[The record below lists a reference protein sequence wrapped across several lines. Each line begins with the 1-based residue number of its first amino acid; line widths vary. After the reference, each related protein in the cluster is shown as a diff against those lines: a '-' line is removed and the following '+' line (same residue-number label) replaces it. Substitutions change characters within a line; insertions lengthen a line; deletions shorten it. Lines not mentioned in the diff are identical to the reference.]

1 VAEYNVD
8 ILVRAKIQQAE
19 RALDALKKKIDS
31 ISKNPVIKVGARG
44 IQDLKTYTG
53 ALKDLGLKGAAAR
66 GGLAAVTLQLGQ
78 LGGATKA
85 VTGFTAGLTSVLG
98 GLVAKTTAVAAGWGT
113 LGASIAASGQ
123 AFNLATKAAAG
134 TEQVIGQIL
143 ATLGQMPATW
153 GAAAVAAMAFAP
165 QVAKAGTALNNAVGE
180 KATKSIAATVQQFNN
195 LNEQVKFTTT
205 SFQDLIKGSTL
216 NQLNAQLQDANRQIG
231 AYRSNTEEAR
241 ISAQQLLAVTKAQAV
256 EQRAINDLVRKVRG
270 ITQTELEESKAI
282 KALETKRRK
291 QAYLTEETNKYNLE
305 LDEYNRLAREAAE
318 VTKKWEQSLRAANT
332 AARAGVLGSTSQ
344 IRARLQEMREN
355 RQSVE
360 IARQRSAALMGTSGA
375 MQGPGAL
382 GDVARAEANRVALRA
397 QAVKLLEQERQKA
410 QQNIQLMQ
418 NWTNVLRQGPVILTD
433 MQRLRAK
440 ELQDRKDAF
449 VVANRE
455 LQLELKLRNLQEART
470 GRAGLRKSAQGRL
483 SSAAIGGAFPLLFGQ
498 SGLAAAGGAIGGL
511 LGGAGGGFAGSLV
524 GTLIGDLI
532 NVKNGIREL
541 AREMGLGAEGTKL
554 LSQAF
559 RQAGADADKF
569 QAAVQNIRGVGF
581 VDRDELTVIQLASRL
596 TEDYGGKVDRLS
608 QAYANIASTGKA
620 SLADINKFTAQGVP
634 ILKQLEK
641 NLGVNRQ
648 ELLKLAKDGK
658 ISAQQVSDALVDIA
672 NAGRDSSLETKDA
685 WYDAWKN
692 IKDNANKSLNAIK
705 IILRPFVS
713 DIKKVALKIMEYFAE
728 VYKFVVDGAVKAA
741 TGMTR
746 AFAGGFEGLADKLTE
761 LDKLPGVRQ
770 FLGGDGL
777 LQDAKRLRAAA
788 KDFRGS
794 ADELEGVLTKPELT
808 PLAKPTLPGLQEP
821 KDSAGRSKKE
831 RKSQLAQL
839 QNAYILLV
847 EQTTVQKDLYK
858 AELRN
863 NEITGIRLNQT
874 LRLLDIRK
882 QENDVALE
890 DIPTQEKAVKLQ
902 SLQVEKYRLRLEAA
916 YQIAAVE
923 QRINDA
929 RDQALAGSNERINRL
944 AAEIEGRERDYDL
957 NLRIQELEKQGVEN
971 AADQANAEFNL
982 LDIKNQQIAAQQEL
996 NNLVNQ
1002 LGTST
1007 TKVFEDLIFA
1017 TDSWRQSLANALQ
1030 TMASAL
1036 FRFGLTTLAD
1046 AGDPTGQGV
1055 GLLSIL
1061 TGRFG
1066 KRAQGGPVLSGT
1078 PYLVGEKG
1086 PELFMPKAGGD
1097 IIPNSALG
1105 GMGGGSITV
1114 NVDAKGST
1122 VEGNDKQANQL
1133 GKVIGAAVQQELI
1146 KQKKPGGLLA

>member
-1 VAEYNVD
+1 MAEYNVD
-8 ILVRAKIQQAE
+8 ILVKAKIQQAE

-44 IQDLKTYTG
+44 IQDLKTYSG
-53 ALKDLGLKGAAAR
+53 ALKDLGLKGAAVR
-66 GGLAAVTLQLGQ
+66 GGLAAVTLQLGKF
-78 LGGATKA
+78 GGVTKA
-85 VTGFTAGLTSVLG
+85 ATGFAATLTSGLG

-113 LGASIAASGQ
+113 LGTAIAASGQ
-123 AFNLATKAAAG
+123 AFNLTTKATAG
-134 TEQVIGQIL
+134 VEQVLGQVL
-143 ATLGQMPATW
+143 ATLGQLPATW
-153 GAAAVAAMAFAP
+153 GAAAIAALAFAP

-195 LNEQVKFTTT
+195 LNEQVKFTAT

-241 ISAQQLLAVTKAQAV
+241 VSAQQLLAVTKAQAA
-256 EQRAINDLVRKVRG
+256 EQRAINDLVRQTRG

-282 KALETKRRK
+282 KTLETKRRK
-291 QAYLTEETNKYNLE
+291 QAYLTEEANKYNLE
-305 LDEYNRLAREAAE
+305 IDEYNRLAREAAE

-332 AARAGVLGSTSQ
+332 AAKAGVLGSTNQ

-355 RQSVE
+355 RQSAE
-360 IARQRSAALMGTSGA
+360 IARQRSAVLMGTSGA

-455 LQLELKLRNLQEART
+455 LQLEIKLRNLQEGRT
-470 GRAGLRKSAQGRL
+470 ARAGLRKSAQGRL

-532 NVKNGIREL
+532 NVKNGIKEL

-554 LSQAF
+554 LGQAF

-608 QAYANIASTGKA
+608 QAYANIASTGKS

-658 ISAQQVSDALVDIA
+658 ISAQQVSDALIDIA
-672 NAGRDSSLETKDA
+672 NAGRDSSLETEDA
-685 WYDAWKN
+685 WYDSWKS
-692 IKDNANKSLNAIK
+692 IKDSANKSLNAIK
-705 IILRPFVS
+705 VILRPFVS

-728 VYKFVVDGAVKAA
+728 VYKFVVEGAVKAA

-794 ADELEGVLTKPELT
+794 ADELEGVLKTPELE
-808 PLAKPTLPGLQEP
+808 PLAKPTLPGLQELSRD
-821 KDSAGRSKKE
+821 KTTTKKGRE
-831 RKSQLAQL
+831 SQLAQL

-847 EQTTVQKDLYK
+847 EQTAVQNELYAAQLK
-858 AELRN
+858 G
-863 NEITGIRLNQT
+863 NEVAAVQLNKK
-874 LRLLDIRK
+874 LKLLEISK
-882 QENDVALE
+882 QERDVNLE
-890 DIPTQEKAVKLQ
+890 RIPAQEKAVKLQ
-902 SLQVEKYRLRLEAA
+902 TLQVEKYRAELEAL
-916 YQIAAVE
+916 YQISVIE
-923 QRINDA
+923 QKINDA
-929 RDQALAGSNERINRL
+929 RDAALGDSNARINQL
-944 AAEIEGRERDYDL
+944 QAEIQGRGRDYEL
-957 NLRIQELEKQGVEN
+957 TQRIQELEKAGVEN
-971 AADQANAEFNL
+971 AADQANAEFQL
-982 LDIKNQQIAAQQEL
+982 LDIKNQQIEAQQQL
-996 NNLVNQ
+996 NSLVNQ

-1036 FRFGLTTLAD
+1036 FRFGLNTLAD
-1046 AGDPTGQGV
+1046 AGDPAGQGV
-1055 GLLSIL
+1055 GLFSIL
-1061 TGRFG
+1061 AGRFG
-1066 KRAQGGPVLSGT
+1066 KRANGGPVTSGS
-1078 PYLVGEKG
+1078 PYLVGERG
-1086 PELFMPKAGGD
+1086 PELFVPGASGN
-1097 IIPNSALG
+1097 IVPNNA
-1105 GMGGGSITV
+1105 MGGSNIVV
-1114 NVDAKGST
+1114 NVDATGSS
-1122 VEGNDKQANQL
+1122 VQGNGDESKRL
-1133 GKVIGAAVQQELI
+1133 GEAIGIAIRQELI
-1146 KQKKPGGLLA
+1146 KQKRPGGLLA

>member
-1 VAEYNVD
+1 MAEYNVD
-8 ILVRAKIQQAE
+8 ILVKAKIQQAE

-31 ISKNPVIKVGARG
+31 ISKNPVIKVGAKG
-44 IQDLKTYTG
+44 IQDVKTYAN

-66 GGLAAVTLQLGQ
+66 GGLAALTLQLGKF
-78 LGGATKA
+78 GGVTTKA
-85 VTGFTAGLTSVLG
+85 TGLAAGLTSGLG
-98 GLVAKTTAVAAGWGT
+98 GLVAKTTAIAAGWGT
-113 LGASIAASGQ
+113 LGASLAASGQ

-134 TEQVIGQIL
+134 TEQILGQIL

-195 LNEQVKFTTT
+195 LNEQVKFTAT
-205 SFQDLIKGSTL
+205 SFQDLIRGSTL

-231 AYRSNTEEAR
+231 EYRSNTEEAR
-241 ISAQQLLAVTKAQAV
+241 ISAQQLVAVTKAQAV
-256 EQRAINDLVRKVRG
+256 EQRAINDLVRQARG

-291 QAYLTEETNKYNLE
+291 QAYLTEEANKYNLE
-305 LDEYNRLAREAAE
+305 IDEYNRLAREAAE
-318 VTKKWEQSLRAANT
+318 ATKKWEQSLRGVNT
-332 AARAGVLGSTSQ
+332 AAKAGVLGSTSQ

-355 RQSVE
+355 RQSAE

-410 QQNIQLMQ
+410 QQNLQLMQ
-418 NWTNVLRQGPVILTD
+418 NWTNVLRQGPQILTD

-455 LQLELKLRNLQEART
+455 LQLELKLRDLQEKRT
-470 GRAGLRKSAQGRL
+470 ARAGLRKSAQGRL

-532 NVKNGIREL
+532 NVKNGIKEL

-554 LSQAF
+554 LGQAF

-596 TEDYGGKVDRLS
+596 TEDYGGKVDKLS

-685 WYDAWKN
+685 WYDAWKS
-692 IKDNANKSLNAIK
+692 IKESANKTLNTIK

-713 DIKKVALKIMEYFAE
+713 DIQKVALKIMEYFAK
-728 VYKFVVDGAVKAA
+728 VFKFIVEGSVQAA
-741 TGMTR
+741 ARMTR

-777 LQDAKRLRAAA
+777 LQDAQRLRAAA

-794 ADELEGVLTKPELT
+794 ADDLEGALKTPELK
-808 PLAKPTLPGLQEP
+808 PLAKPTLPGLQELS
-821 KDSAGRSKKE
+821 KDKTKTKKGRE
-831 RKSQLAQL
+831 SQLAQL

-847 EQTTVQKDLYK
+847 EQMTVQKELNK
-858 AELRN
+858 AELSGNQIAVVRF
-863 NEITGIRLNQT
+863 NQT
-874 LRLLDIRK
+874 MKLLELRK
-882 QENDVALE
+882 QENDINLE
-890 DIPTQEKAVKLQ
+890 NIPTEEKRVKLNGIA
-902 SLQVEKYRLRLEAA
+902 LEKYRAGLEAA
-916 YQIAAVE
+916 YQISVIERQRLATGYETQTQLQQEAYVLDQTLKGKGRQAELEVLIANTVKGMEPAQAAAV
-923 QRINDA
+923 A
-929 RDQALAGSNERINRL
+929 DQIR
-944 AAEIEGRERDYDL
+944 
-957 NLRIQELEKQGVEN
+957 KN
-971 AADQANAEFNL
+971 AAKREEL
-982 LDIKNQQIAAQQEL
+982 VIQQEI
-996 NNLVNQ
+996 NSLVNQ

-1017 TDSWRQSLANALQ
+1017 TDSWRQSLASALQ

-1036 FRFGLTTLAD
+1036 FRFGLNTLAD
-1046 AGDPTGQGV
+1046 AGDPAGQGV
-1055 GLLSIL
+1055 GLFSIL

-1066 KRAQGGPVLSGT
+1066 KRANGGPVSAGS
-1078 PYLVGEKG
+1078 PYLVGERG
-1086 PELFMPKAGGD
+1086 PELFMPKASGTV
-1097 IIPNSALG
+1097 IPNNAL
-1105 GMGGGSITV
+1105 GMGGANIVV
-1114 NVDAKGST
+1114 NVDAAGT
-1122 VEGNDKQANQL
+1122 NVQGNGDDQKRL
-1133 GKVIGAAVQQELI
+1133 GEAIGIAIRQELI
-1146 KQKKPGGLLA
+1146 KQKRPGGLLA